1 MYNRVVTDYLDQT
14 AAKYPDKAAFTD
26 DVHTLTFK
34 ELRERAQKIAS
45 LLCSSDVFASPVA
58 IYIDRSVEVLASF
71 MGVAYSGNFYTPI
84 DTSMPEGRIVKI
96 IETLSPRVIITDGKH
111 KDAASHFANGAQVI
125 TYESTDTVEINSDA
139 LSSVRMRMIDTSPLY
154 VFFTSGSTGT
164 PKGVIINHRAVI
176 DYAEWVT
183 EKFGITSGTVF
194 GEQAPFYFDNSI
206 LDIYQ
211 TLKTGATCHIIPT
224 KLFMLP
230 KVLFAF
236 LDERKVNTIFWVPS
250 ALCIMAN
257 LKAVGAFPLPSLRKV
272 LFCGE
277 VMPNKQL
284 NVWRRAFPDCIYAN
298 LYGPT
303 EITDVCAYYIVD
315 RPFRDDESL
324 PIGFPCENTDIIV
337 LNDKDELVPSSDTAQ
352 KGELCVR
359 GICLSNGYYG
369 NAEKTRAAF
378 VQNPLNGKYPEM
390 IYRTGDVVH
399 YNERGE
405 LMYDCRKDFQI
416 KHMGH
421 RIELGEIETAISTVD
436 GVDQNCCLYDTA
448 KNKIVMFYTGS
459 AEAGE
464 VIDAIKKA
472 LPEYMIPNKNMK
484 LDKMPMNLNGKIDR
498 VALGKM
504 L

>member
-1 MYNRVVTDYLDQT
+1 MYKRVVTDYLEET
-14 AAKYPDKAAFTD
+14 AKKFPNKVAFSD
-26 DVHTLTFK
+26 EKSSLTFAQF
-34 ELRERAQKIAS
+34 EERAKKIAT
-45 LLCSSDVFASPVA
+45 LLCKSAKNSGVA
-58 IYIDRSVEVLASF
+58 IYLDRSVEVLVSF

-84 DTSMPEGRIVKI
+84 DTAMPQSRILKI
-96 IETLSPRVIITDGKH
+96 IDTLKPTVIITDELH
-111 KDAASHFANGAQVI
+111 KDAAKAFSGGATII
-125 TYESTDTVEINSDA
+125 TYEETAGLEIDENAIMGIRA
-139 LSSVRMRMIDTSPLY
+139 LMIDTNPLY

-176 DYAEWVT
+176 DYAEWVA
-183 EKFGITSGTVF
+183 EKFNITSDTVF

-230 KVLFAF
+230 KKLFEF
-236 LDERKVNTIFWVPS
+236 LNDRGVNTIFWVPS

-257 LKAVGAFPLPSLRKV
+257 LKAVGAFPLPTLQKV

-284 NVWRRAFPDCIYAN
+284 NIWRRAFPQCLYAN

-315 RPFRDDESL
+315 REFRDDESL

-337 LNDKDELVPSSDTAQ
+337 LNDKDELIPPGDTTQ

-369 NAEKTRAAF
+369 NSEKTAAAF
-378 VQNPLNGKYPEM
+378 TQNPLNNKYPEI
-390 IYRTGDVVH
+390 IYRTGDIVH

-421 RIELGEIETAISTVD
+421 RIELGEIETAISTVS
-436 GVDQNCCLYDTA
+436 GVDQNCCLYDTI

-459 AEAGE
+459 AEPQI
-464 VIDAIKKA
+464 VIDSIKDS
-472 LPEYMIPNKNMK
+472 LPEYMIPNKKVK
-484 LDKMPMNLNGKIDR
+484 LDTMPMNLNGKIDR
-498 VALGKM
+498 VELKKM